1 MIALIVVGV
10 VKLCL
15 LEMHD
20 KMDQMFEV
28 KVLMSTGQV
37 VCTLPDSSSTDTS
50 EKSRAICRR
59 C

>member
-1 MIALIVVGV
+1 MSVVSSTSA
-10 VKLCL
+10 C
-15 LEMHD
+15 EIQD

-37 VCTLPDSSSTDTS
+37 VCTLPGSSSTDPS
-50 EKSRAICRR
+50 ETSRAICRR